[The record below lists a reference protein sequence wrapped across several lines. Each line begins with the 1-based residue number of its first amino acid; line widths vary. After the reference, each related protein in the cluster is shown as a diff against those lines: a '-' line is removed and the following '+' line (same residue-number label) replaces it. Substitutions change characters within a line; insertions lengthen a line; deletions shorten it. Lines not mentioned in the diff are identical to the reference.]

1 MATQGT
7 VTAFY
12 CKKEDW
18 SMYIERLNHYFI
30 ANDVAE
36 GKKLI
41 LLSACGATIYMYRLI
56 RVDYHIQKESE
67 NFMISL
73 VRYILS
79 LIVQRF
85 NFNSRV

>member
-30 ANDVAE
+30 ANDVLR
-36 GKKLI
+36 GRR
-41 LLSACGATIYMYRLI
+41 LSACGATTYMYRLI
-56 RVDYHIQKESE
+56 QSLL
-67 NFMISL
+67 FMMISL
-73 VRYILS
+73 VRYKSIIYEPILS

>member
-56 RVDYHIQKESE
+56 Q
-67 NFMISL
+67 SL
-73 VRYILS
+73 LPHTERERKFYDFVGEIHS
-79 LIVQRF
+79 VT
-85 NFNSRV
+85 NCSMV